1 MLRYCCYRQLTLAR
15 FDWPFQTALDEYN
28 RSSWPECIPWDE
40 LAERYYQ
47 GLEHIL
53 VLFQGNKLGF
63 SVPVVFR
70 GKAQC
75 AGNGCS
81 LVKHCNAAAERHRDA
96 RRVGLSAS
104 MAALLLLQRATA
116 ICCEER
122 LALNA
127 DRPTES

>member
-1 MLRYCCYRQLTLAR
+1 MFMCSGSGR
-15 FDWPFQTALDEYN
+15 W
-28 RSSWPECIPWDE
+28 
-40 LAERYYQ
+40 
-47 GLEHIL
+47 L
-53 VLFQGNKLGF
+53 VLFQGNKSGF

-75 AGNGCS
+75 AGKGCS
-81 LVKHCNAAAERHRDA
+81 LVKHCNAAAEHHRDA

-104 MAALLLLQRATA
+104 MAALLLLQRVTA
-116 ICCEER
+116 IRCEER